1 MTHIELASVAKEFR
15 QQDGSY
21 LRVLDDV
28 DFRSEANDFVCV
40 IGPSGCGKSTMM
52 NIVAGIDDPTSGTV
66 TVGDSGEETN
76 IGFVFQEPR
85 LLDWRT
91 VRQNIT
97 LAMDGKGVPESEWDD
112 RVETYLDLVGL
123 SDFPDEYPRS
133 LSGGMRQRV
142 AIARAMAIDP
152 DIILMDEPFSNL
164 DEITARQ
171 LRADLVEIWQEE
183 PKTILFVTHNALEAV
198 YLGSRVVVLSHR
210 PTSIVTTREIEQNR
224 PRELSDPDLVDIS
237 ETLVDQLE
245 AEM

>member
-1 MTHIELASVAKEFR
+1 VTHIELDSVAKEFS

-28 DFRSEANDFVCV
+28 DFRSGANDFVCV

-52 NIVAGIDDPTSGTV
+52 NIIAGIDTPTSGSV
-66 TVGDSGEETN
+66 TVGDPGEETN

-91 VRQNIT
+91 VRQNMT
-97 LAMDGKGVPESEWDD
+97 LALEGKGVPESEWDE

-123 SDFPDEYPRS
+123 SDFHDEYPRS

-183 PKTILFVTHNALEAV
+183 PKTILFVTHNALESV

-210 PTSIVTTREIEQNR
+210 PTSIVTTRDIEQTR

-237 ETLVDQLE
+237 EQLVDQLE
-245 AEM
+245 AEI